1 MTLRMAAVGMAFLLS
16 AAVNAVPPGT
26 EDEIADRIKPYGVV
40 ARAERNAAPIVP
52 EAVQPVTLAKV
63 ELSQGS
69 EHVVEMLNMGEDG
82 SMVFQPSV
90 IKVSVGDTIRF
101 KATDLAHN
109 SASIDGMVP
118 EGAKSWAGSLSAD
131 ISVTFDDE
139 GIYVYQCDPHLVMA
153 MVGVIQVGEPVNKEA
168 IEASA
173 EAMKAQFA
181 MNADRLENYLSR
193 L

>member
-1 MTLRMAAVGMAFLLS
+1 MAAVGMAFLLS

-40 ARAERNAAPIVP
+40 ARAESNAAPIVP
-52 EAVQPVTLAKV
+52 EAVQPLTLAKV

-101 KATDLAHN
+101 KATMLED
-109 SASIDGMVP
+109 
-118 EGAKSWAGSLSAD
+118 KLSTARGQPCAT
-131 ISVTFDDE
+131 VL
-139 GIYVYQCDPHLVMA
+139 H
-153 MVGVIQVGEPVNKEA
+153 EP
-168 IEASA
+168 
-173 EAMKAQFA
+173 
-181 MNADRLENYLSR
+181 
-193 L
+193 